1 MEVWNEIAIAK
12 VKKRKICNKSSSF
25 IAIHFPLF
33 LSPFNLI
40 FQKSIDKKEKMTPLL
55 FTLLALEMGVI
66 IILLFHSPIRNLVVT
81 GLDRLK
87 QGRGLVASRTV
98 TTILSVVFVF
108 NLYGI
113 YKNQKHMMEVGV
125 TNPTDRVLLSNHIL
139 EASLMGFCLFLGLMI
154 DRLHYYV
161 KELWLLRKSLK
172 AIRNQIGDS
181 DLIQPINK
189 NKKI

>member
-33 LSPFNLI
+33 LSPFNLV

-55 FTLLALEMGVI
+55 FTLLALEMGLI

-87 QGRGLVASRTV
+87 QGRGLVASRTL

>member
-33 LSPFNLI
+33 LSPFNLV

-55 FTLLALEMGVI
+55 FTLLALEMGLI

-87 QGRGLVASRTV
+87 QGRGLVASRTL

-139 EASLMGFCLFLGLMI
+139 EASLMGTLCYFVMNCIFLLEETI
-154 DRLHYYV
+154 
-161 KELWLLRKSLK
+161 E
-172 AIRNQIGDS
+172 
-181 DLIQPINK
+181 
-189 NKKI
+189 